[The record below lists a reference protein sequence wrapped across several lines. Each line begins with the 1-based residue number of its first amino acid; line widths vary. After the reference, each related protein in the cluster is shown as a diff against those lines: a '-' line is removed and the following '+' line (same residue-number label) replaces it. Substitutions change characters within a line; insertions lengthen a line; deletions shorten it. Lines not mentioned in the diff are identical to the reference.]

1 MSHCIPFWKKFLKE
15 GDFCGLDP
23 AEISRI
29 KAYLEFVEKIEKTGV
44 EQDFI
49 FKNFTAGAAR
59 PLLSLDDETR
69 TKGLNYVVSC
79 LKRQEKVTAKD
90 LQTTIN
96 GWLKPDSCSVGHPEQ
111 VDKKLTNV
119 KSSGVKPDLDRQT
132 ISSTPPTAPLHPT
145 LGHQIRKQEVAE
157 AEKNQ
162 HAAIQEP
169 IVTPPAAP
177 MAAALKEKYNGNVS
191 EEIPPPPPKPAP
203 CTLLKQCPDLQS
215 HVKTEKVRGRVCDVI
230 GIPCNQLPGNECPL
244 ERKNRLKDT
253 PVAAFVRAGE
263 LVEEISGAKIIK
275 PPPLKITKTLLT
287 DGERDTATDALIDR
301 TRFTKK
307 DIEQIDELV
316 KVNREGW
323 TCRFDLVEAA
333 VMMLLA
339 KAEGA

>member
-145 LGHQIRKQEVAE
+145 LGHQIRKQEMAE

-162 HAAIQEP
+162 PQEP
-169 IVTPPAAP
+169 EACTSPPAP
-177 MAAALKEKYNGNVS
+177 VDQE
-191 EEIPPPPPKPAP
+191 PPPPRPPTPAP
-203 CTLLKQCPDLQS
+203 CLSLKGCPDFQN
-215 HVKTEKVRGRVCDVI
+215 HVDTSNKMLGRVCNVI
-230 GIPCNQLPGNECPL
+230 RIPCNQLPGPDKECPL
-244 ERKNRLKDT
+244 ERKERLKNT
-253 PVAAFVRAGE
+253 APAGFIRAGE
-263 LVEEISGAKIIK
+263 LVEEIAGAKVIK
-275 PPPLKITKTLLT
+275 PAPYKIAKSRLP
-287 DGERDTATDALIDR
+287 DSERDVLVNTLIEHTSFTA
-301 TRFTKK
+301 K

-323 TCRFDLVEAA
+323 ACRFDLVEAA

-339 KAEGA
+339 KAEGS